1 MRGRHFYIF
10 FLEEA
15 KVAVMPFMTP
25 SSSSSALLSFFFPSK
40 CPELRFPFAI
50 TPVSYRYSTY
60 LVDISQIYSW
70 NSLVEGDEGSY
81 SHRLL
86 LLKLDKQIGGTIY
99 HQLFLAMNKPQAWR
113 GWGTVH
119 KPRWMQISTIRW
131 LRGCLSSFN
140 NRCLWYSTYPEITVY
155 SLSSVVEG
163 DEGSYLHKQYEAT
176 SPFSC
181 CATWHTQRERG
192 CSSANSYMRWFNIN

>member
-60 LVDISQIYSW
+60 LVEIAVYSW

-86 LLKLDKQIGGTIY
+86 LLKLDKQTGGTIF
-99 HQLFLAMNKPQAWR
+99 HQLFRAMNKP
-113 GWGTVH
+113 
-119 KPRWMQISTIRW
+119 
-131 LRGCLSSFN
+131 
-140 NRCLWYSTYPEITVY
+140 
-155 SLSSVVEG
+155 
-163 DEGSYLHKQYEAT
+163 
-176 SPFSC
+176 
-181 CATWHTQRERG
+181 
-192 CSSANSYMRWFNIN
+192 